1 MNATTATAAATALPT
16 ILDRPN
22 GLLIGRREHVQDFCL
37 GQAELDR
44 FNDLLARL
52 GRKESPLDRDQLAT
66 AARELSDSNTPDVA
80 PPCIDERMRRVDQL
94 ASMITSRDW
103 TPANDAID
111 VAAKVVEY
119 VRRDD
124 DLIPDRLRRVG
135 RLDDAI
141 VIETAWP
148 HLAAE
153 VASYLDYCR
162 LHFVEASLRGLEST
176 TFRFTRSDWEAAR
189 AAEAALATQQRRIRT
204 HSYLPAAAASLFQI
218 H

>member
-1 MNATTATAAATALPT
+1 MNAMTDTAAALPT
-16 ILDRPN
+16 ILDHPD
-22 GLLIGRREHVQDFCL
+22 GLFIGRREHIQDFCL
-37 GQAELDR
+37 AQAEVDR
-44 FNDLLARL
+44 FNELLVQL
-52 GRKESPLDRDQLAT
+52 GRQDAPLDRDQLAT

-80 PPCIDERMRRVDQL
+80 PPCIDQRMGLVDQL
-94 ASMITSRDW
+94 SRMIMDPDW

-111 VAAKVVEY
+111 VAAKVVGY

-148 HLAAE
+148 RLATE

-162 LHFVEASLRGLEST
+162 LHRVEASLRGLGST
-176 TFRFTRSDWEAAR
+176 SFRFTRSDWEAAR
-189 AAEAALATQQRRIRT
+189 AAEAALVTQQCRIRT
-204 HSYLPAAAASLFQI
+204 HSYLPAAAAGLFQV

>member
-1 MNATTATAAATALPT
+1 MNAMTDTAASLPT
-16 ILDRPN
+16 ILGHPN

-37 GQAELDR
+37 AQAEVDR
-44 FNDLLARL
+44 FNDLLVQL
-52 GRKESPLDRDQLAT
+52 GRQDAPLDRDQLAT
-66 AARELSDSNTPDVA
+66 AARELSDSNTSDVA
-80 PPCIDERMRRVDQL
+80 PPCIGQRMGRVDQL
-94 ASMITSRDW
+94 SRMITDPNW
-103 TPANDAID
+103 APANDAID
-111 VAAKVVEY
+111 VAAKVVGY

-148 HLAAE
+148 QLAAE

-162 LHFVEASLRGLEST
+162 LHCVEASLRGLGSNS
-176 TFRFTRSDWEAAR
+176 FRFTRSDWEAAR
-189 AAEAALATQQRRIRT
+189 AAEAALVTQQCRIRT
-204 HSYLPAAAASLFQI
+204 HSYLPVAAAGLFQI

>member
-1 MNATTATAAATALPT
+1 MNAMTNTAAALPT
-16 ILDRPN
+16 ILDHPD
-22 GLLIGRREHVQDFCL
+22 GLFIGRREHIQDFCL
-37 GQAELDR
+37 AQAEVDR
-44 FNDLLARL
+44 FNELLVQL
-52 GRKESPLDRDQLAT
+52 GRQDAPLERDQLAT

-80 PPCIDERMRRVDQL
+80 PPCIDQRMGLVDQL
-94 ASMITSRDW
+94 SRMIMDPDW

-111 VAAKVVEY
+111 VAAKVVGY

-148 HLAAE
+148 RLATE

-162 LHFVEASLRGLEST
+162 LHRVEASLRGLGST
-176 TFRFTRSDWEAAR
+176 SFRFTRSDWEAAR
-189 AAEAALATQQRRIRT
+189 AAEAALVTQQCRIRT
-204 HSYLPAAAASLFQI
+204 HSYLPVAAAGLFQI

>member
-1 MNATTATAAATALPT
+1 MNAMTNTAAALPT
-16 ILDRPN
+16 ILDHPD
-22 GLLIGRREHVQDFCL
+22 GLFIGRREHIQDFCL
-37 GQAELDR
+37 AQAEVDR
-44 FNDLLARL
+44 FNELLVQL
-52 GRKESPLDRDQLAT
+52 GRQDAPLDRDQLAT

-80 PPCIDERMRRVDQL
+80 PPCIDQRMGLVDQL
-94 ASMITSRDW
+94 SRMIMDPDW

-111 VAAKVVEY
+111 VAAKVVGY

-148 HLAAE
+148 RLATE

-162 LHFVEASLRGLEST
+162 LHRVEASLRGLRST
-176 TFRFTRSDWEAAR
+176 SFRFTRSDWEAAR
-189 AAEAALATQQRRIRT
+189 AAEVALVTQQRRIRT
-204 HSYLPAAAASLFQI
+204 HSYLPAAAAGLFQI